1 MQKSLDFWVGLRYN
15 GTVKKRQSEYTYEK
29 GFSQWLY
36 IRGAKTKKEKEC
48 IAFLFFFGVGTERR
62 EPENPTRACD
72 LLDTPPPCGYNNTV
86 KVTVP

>member
-48 IAFLFFFGVGTERR
+48 IAFLFFFWRRHRTTRTGESDAGVRST
-62 EPENPTRACD
+62 
-72 LLDTPPPCGYNNTV
+72 
-86 KVTVP
+86 